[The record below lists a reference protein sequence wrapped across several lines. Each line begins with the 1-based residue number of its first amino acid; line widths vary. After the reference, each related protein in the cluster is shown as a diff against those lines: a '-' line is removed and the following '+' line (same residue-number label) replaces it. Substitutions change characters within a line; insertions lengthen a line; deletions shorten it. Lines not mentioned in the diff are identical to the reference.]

1 MKNIIALLS
10 LSILAGCAHQKSQY
24 VQDVENAPPPAT
36 AEAKSAECAHIYG
49 EIDRNNSAMA
59 KSYQDGTFSMKN
71 QDEKDARNEALSIRS
86 FKIGCPR
93 R

>member
-24 VQDVENAPPPAT
+24 VLDIENAPPPAT

-71 QDEKDARNEALSIRS
+71 QHEKDARNEALSIRF